1 MQVAPTVNCT
11 RQVIVFD
18 KAYTWRYVCQYEK
31 GVCHDQVLVLVVAL
45 GLRRKGSRADV
56 YELAR
61 RVLRLRL
68 LEEPQ
73 AYAVTEENPGD

>member
-1 MQVAPTVNCT
+1 
-11 RQVIVFD
+11 
-18 KAYTWRYVCQYEK
+18 
-31 GVCHDQVLVLVVAL
+31 LVVAL